1 MSKKN
6 NLNDP
11 NALLQVFGAL
21 LQQQFASEEQET
33 KPTREVQN
41 ELVSNQDISR
51 LTKYLNEISEHLKK
65 IRMLY
70 RMSIKNTYNLEE
82 TSEFTQFSIPKLY
95 RDTSQNE
102 VKFTKHFG
110 KTLQF
115 KKEDLIEYMLKEKPN
130 QK

>member
-6 NLNDP
+6 SLNDP

-21 LQQQFASEEQET
+21 LQQQFASEEPES
-33 KPTREVQN
+33 KPTTEMRNDQI
-41 ELVSNQDISR
+41 SNQDISR

-102 VKFTKHFG
+102 LKFTKHFG
-110 KTLQF
+110 KTLVF
-115 KKEDLIEYMLKEKPN
+115 RKEDLIEYMLKEKPN

>member
-6 NLNDP
+6 SLNDP
-11 NALLQVFGAL
+11 NALLQIFGSL
-21 LQQQFASEEQET
+21 LKQQYASDETEE
-33 KPTREVQN
+33 KPSNEMQN
-41 ELVSNQDISR
+41 ELISHQDINR
-51 LTKYLNEISEHLKK
+51 IAKYLTEISEDLKK
-65 IRMLY
+65 IRMLF
-70 RMSIKNTYNLEE
+70 RMSIKDTYNLEE
-82 TSEFTQFSIPKLY
+82 TSEFTQFSVPKLY

-115 KKEDLIEYMLKEKPN
+115 RKEDLIEYMLKEKSN

>member
-6 NLNDP
+6 SLNDP

-21 LQQQFASEEQET
+21 LQQQFASEEPET
-33 KPTREVQN
+33 KPSREVQN

-70 RMSIKNTYNLEE
+70 RMSIKSTYNLQE
-82 TSEFTQFSIPKLY
+82 TSEFTQFSIAKLY
-95 RDTSQNE
+95 RDSSQNE

-110 KTLQF
+110 KTLVF